1 MQFVRGVF
9 AGGTDGTSPSPAYQN
24 TIDYIT
30 INSTGNA
37 TDFGDLSGYSGY
49 MSATN
54 DSSGKAFFIGGA
66 TGGNSSK
73 NYEATDVITIAT
85 TGNAQEFGELTQ
97 MTRLSASACQGTT
110 GLTMGGANPSYN
122 NVIQRFVMPSL
133 GNMTDFGDLN
143 VSKGDNRGG
152 CGSHDG
158 IDWGSVAVQ
167 RPSVT
172 YMPGSGRVFFLEE
185 VQI

>member
-1 MQFVRGVF
+1 MLVGLCYNNIDFASIAQMGNFTDFGDLSQSRNALVGISSPVRGVF

-54 DSSGKAFFIGGA
+54 DSSQSIFYSMVQQEYKILLKIMKLY
-66 TGGNSSK
+66 N
-73 NYEATDVITIAT
+73 VITIAT

-97 MTRLSASACQGTT
+97 MLMDLSVACQGTT
-110 GLTMGGANPSYN
+110 GLTMGGYNPSYIECN
-122 NVIQRFVMPSL
+122 TKICYAKIR
-133 GNMTDFGDLN
+133 
-143 VSKGDNRGG
+143 
-152 CGSHDG
+152 
-158 IDWGSVAVQ
+158 
-167 RPSVT
+167 
-172 YMPGSGRVFFLEE
+172 
-185 VQI
+185 

>member
-1 MQFVRGVF
+1 
-9 AGGTDGTSPSPAYQN
+9 
-24 TIDYIT
+24 
-30 INSTGNA
+30 
-37 TDFGDLSGYSGY
+37 

-133 GNMTDFGDLN
+133 GNMTTL
-143 VSKGDNRGG
+143 
-152 CGSHDG
+152 
-158 IDWGSVAVQ
+158 
-167 RPSVT
+167 VT
-172 YMPGSGRVFFLEE
+172 
-185 VQI
+185 